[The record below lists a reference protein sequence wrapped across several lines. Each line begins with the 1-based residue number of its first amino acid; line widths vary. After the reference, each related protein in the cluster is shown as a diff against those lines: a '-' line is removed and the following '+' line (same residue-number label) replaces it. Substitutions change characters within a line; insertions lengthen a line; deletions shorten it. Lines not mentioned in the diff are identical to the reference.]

1 MLLVERLTWNR
12 WTMHCFQLLKRS
24 MYHPSIHMWSSK
36 CLLAILFFHHGE
48 NIGASMG
55 NVRKY
60 TKMCKRTGHGSV
72 EAYVIALTHMA
83 PVCFLF
89 TLATENGDLSSTPNV
104 SPWWGKPQKWWPVRV
119 ARNSKSPLQYVRY
132 LMMLFTRLWI
142 YLILLIWNIAYVTYR
157 IKVTNCIY
165 VFVYIGM
172 WLKKGL

>member
-36 CLLAILFFHHGE
+36 WLTCHFVFPPWGE
-48 NIGASMG
+48 YWGVNGQCSEIYK
-55 NVRKY
+55 NVQAH
-60 TKMCKRTGHGSV
+60 RTGSV

-119 ARNSKSPLQYVRY
+119 ARNSKSSLQYVRY

-142 YLILLIWNIAYVTYR
+142 YLILLI
-157 IKVTNCIY
+157 
-165 VFVYIGM
+165 
-172 WLKKGL
+172 